1 MYFSLEASRR
11 TYSMPNILVRGHMR
25 FEDDQQLGA
34 GDASKLVENIQ
45 YLETKVAHLKSYRFQ
60 GNSLI
65 NNALILNKEVTDV
78 IRAGTMDPSEVSDW
92 VETHPG
98 TCEEVRLRTREEILR
113 LLVAARLQ
121 YPTLDLECI
130 LDK

>member
-1 MYFSLEASRR
+1 MS
-11 TYSMPNILVRGHMR
+11 
-25 FEDDQQLGA
+25 
-34 GDASKLVENIQ
+34 
-45 YLETKVAHLKSYRFQ
+45 LKSYRFQ

-78 IRAGTMDPSEVSDW
+78 IRRGTVYPSEVSDW
-92 VETHPG
+92 VETQPG

-121 YPTLDLECI
+121 FPALDLECI
-130 LDK
+130 LGK